1 MKFDRD
7 WLLDH
12 LDDAPPADEVAD
24 RLTRSGLLVELRET
38 AGTGEVW
45 DVEVTT
51 NRPDAMNHR
60 GLAREAAVACGV
72 SLRPLTVE
80 VAEGSDDV
88 GALARVSIDAPEA
101 CTRFCARV
109 VRGVETRTSPEWLRE
124 RLERCGV
131 RPIDAVV
138 DVTNYV
144 LLELGQPLHA
154 YDLATVRG
162 GHLVARLAAAG
173 EEVTTLDGERRRLDA
188 DMPVIADDERV
199 VGLAGLMGGAD
210 TEIGGGTRDVL
221 LEAAHFDPLAV
232 RRMARRLGMHTEA
245 SHRFERGADPEMPPV
260 AVDLAAALIA
270 ELAGGTVCRGRI
282 DIHPRP
288 PQPLELELSVARL
301 GAFAGLDIPAAD
313 VVRILD
319 GLGFEPR
326 RSGDSVRCTVPSFRV
341 DVERVADLY
350 EEVIRHV
357 GYDAIPATLPVLPTT
372 PGRRHPGWQLA
383 DRARRAAIAAGL
395 AEVMTYSFISADDD
409 SPTDDWPLCP
419 GPSLELENP
428 LTRTQSTM
436 RRSLVAGMLAA
447 GRDALNQGERSLASF
462 EQGHVFWVA
471 ADGRPVEGPR
481 IAVTLS
487 GGGDSWREPEA
498 VTFAVIKAVT
508 ERILHDCD
516 FGPVT
521 WRRGGAPWLDDDQ
534 GAVLVDGNGD
544 VVGAVGRIAETVRR
558 RLDLRQPVYVAEL
571 DLTKTRAPAA
581 PRYRELARFPAVAAD
596 MTVEHPADLEF
607 TVLSATVRSI
617 ASDDV
622 ETIELLDR
630 YTGEG
635 LAAGTV
641 RTTLRLV
648 YRKAERSLTQ
658 DEVNQAQELLRSEL
672 AARLGVSFA

>member
-7 WLLDH
+7 WLLEH
-12 LDDAPPADEVAD
+12 LDGASPADEVAD
-24 RLTRSGLLVELRET
+24 RLTRCGLLVELREA
-38 AGTGEVW
+38 AGDGETW

-60 GLAREAAVACGV
+60 GLAREAAVAGGG
-72 SLRPLTVE
+72 SLRPLEVA
-80 VAEGSDDV
+80 VAEGSEDV
-88 GALARVSIDAPEA
+88 GATARVTIEAPDA

-109 VRGVETRTSPEWLRE
+109 VRGIEMRTSPEWLRE

-162 GHLVARLAAAG
+162 AHLVARLATAG

-188 DMPVIADDERV
+188 GMPVIADDERV

-210 TEIGGGTRDVL
+210 TEIGHGTRDVL

-245 SHRFERGADPEMPPV
+245 SHRFERGADSEMPPV
-260 AVDLAAALIA
+260 AVDVAAAMIA
-270 ELAGGTVCRGRI
+270 ELTGGTVCRGRI
-282 DIHPRP
+282 DVRPHPPRP
-288 PQPLELELSVARL
+288 AVLELSPARL
-301 GAFAGLDIPAAD
+301 AAFAGVEIPTQDI
-313 VVRILD
+313 VRILG
-319 GLGFEPR
+319 GLGFEPER
-326 RSGDSVRCTVPSFRV
+326 VADTIRCTVPSFRV

-357 GYDAIPATLPVLPTT
+357 GYDAIPAVLPVLPTT

-383 DRARRAAIAAGL
+383 DRARGSAIGAGL
-395 AEVMTYSFISADDD
+395 AEVMTYSFIGSDDD
-409 SPTDDWPLCP
+409 AAVDEWPLCP
-419 GPSLELENP
+419 GPQLDLENP

-436 RRSLVAGMLAA
+436 RRSLIPGLLAA

-462 EQGHVFWVA
+462 EQGHVFWLA
-471 ADGRPVEGPR
+471 SDGRPVEGPR
-481 IAVTLS
+481 LAVTLA
-487 GGGDSWREPEA
+487 GGGDSWREPESA
-498 VTFAVIKAVT
+498 NFASLKAVT
-508 ERILHDCD
+508 ERILDGCGL
-516 FGPVT
+516 GPVT
-521 WRRGGAPWLDDDQ
+521 WRRGGAPWLDEDQ
-534 GAVLVDGNGD
+534 GAVLVNGED
-544 VVGAVGRIAETVRR
+544 EVVGAAGRVADDVRR
-558 RLDLRQPVYVAEL
+558 RFELRQAVYAAEL
-571 DLTKTRAPAA
+571 DLTKISEPDVQ
-581 PRYRELARFPAVAAD
+581 RYRELARFPAVAAD
-596 MTVEHPADLEF
+596 MTVEHPNDLEF
-607 TVLSATVRSI
+607 SVLSETVRSL

-622 ETIELLDR
+622 ESIELLDR

-635 LAAGTV
+635 IGQGAV

-648 YRKAERSLTQ
+648 YRRPERSLTQ
-658 DEVNQAQELLRSEL
+658 DEVNPAQEALRSER

>member
-7 WLLDH
+7 WLLEH
-12 LDDAPPADEVAD
+12 LESAPPADEVAD
-24 RLTRSGLLVELRET
+24 RLTRCGLLVELREA
-38 AGTGEVW
+38 AGEGETW

-60 GLAREAAVACGV
+60 GLAREAAVASGG
-72 SLRPLTVE
+72 SLRPLAVE
-80 VAEGSDDV
+80 VAEGSEDV
-88 GALARVSIDAPEA
+88 AAAARVSIDAPDG

-109 VRGVETRTSPEWLRE
+109 VRGIETRTSPEWLRE

-162 GHLVARLAAAG
+162 AHLVARLAAAG
-173 EEVTTLDGERRRLDA
+173 EEVTTLDGERRRLEA
-188 DMPVIADDERV
+188 GMPVIADDERV

-210 TEIGGGTRDVL
+210 TEIGGATRDVL

-260 AVDLAAALIA
+260 AVDLAAAMIA

-282 DIHPRP
+282 DVRPRAAEP
-288 PQPLELELSVARL
+288 SVLELSLARL
-301 GAFAGLDIPAAD
+301 AAFAGVEIPAAD

-319 GLGFEPR
+319 GLGFEPER
-326 RSGDSVRCTVPSFRV
+326 TGDAVRCTVPSFRV

-357 GYDAIPATLPVLPTT
+357 GYDAIPATLPVLPTI
-372 PGRRHPGWQLA
+372 PGHRHPGWRLA
-383 DRARRAAIAAGL
+383 DRARGAAIAAGL
-395 AEVMTYSFISADDD
+395 AEVMTYSFIGADDD
-409 SPTDDWPLCP
+409 TPVDDWPLCP
-419 GPSLELENP
+419 GPQLELVNP

-436 RRSLVAGMLAA
+436 RRSLIPGLLAA
-447 GRDALNQGERSLASF
+447 GRDVLNQGERSLASF
-462 EQGHVFWVA
+462 EQGRVFWLS
-471 ADGRPVEGPR
+471 ADGRPLEGPR
-481 IAVTLS
+481 LAVTLS
-487 GGGDSWREPEA
+487 GGGDSWREREP
-498 VTFAVIKAVT
+498 VTFASLKAVT
-508 ERILHDCD
+508 ERILHGCG
-516 FGPVT
+516 FGPIV

-534 GAVLVDGNGD
+534 GAVLFAGD
-544 VVGAVGRIAETVRR
+544 DRVVGVAGRIDDAVRR
-558 RLDLRQPVYVAEL
+558 RLDLRQPLYVVEL
-571 DLTKTRAPAA
+571 DLTGTAAREA
-581 PRYRELARFPAVAAD
+581 PRYRELARFPVVAAD

-607 TVLSATVRSI
+607 AVLWETVRSL
-617 ASDDV
+617 ASNDV
-622 ETIELLDR
+622 EAIDLLDR
-630 YTGEG
+630 YTGKG
-635 LAAGTV
+635 IADGAV

-648 YRKAERSLTQ
+648 YRRPERSLTQ
-658 DEVNQAQELLRSEL
+658 DEVNQAQEVLRSEL